1 MKSIAWN
8 KKLHALTTAQIGTDN
23 STHARGIGAQHQ
35 NFNRIA
41 KVKVI
46 KLIVADPVQPHVCVG
61 RYHKVES
68 GPNWTA
74 FCECGGSPP
83 AAIHLLLMKVTRTNP
98 HVAWGSSLRNARISQ
113 AVISFII
120 GFA

>member
-1 MKSIAWN
+1 V
-8 KKLHALTTAQIGTDN
+8 TTAQIGTDN
-23 STHARGIGAQHQ
+23 STPARAIGAQHQ

-41 KVKVI
+41 KVIVI

-61 RYHKVES
+61 GYHKVES

-74 FCECGGSPP
+74 FCEWWRQPTSGDPLFAYESP
-83 AAIHLLLMKVTRTNP
+83 RTNP
-98 HVAWGSSLRNARISQ
+98 HVAWGSSLRSARISP